1 MWDKLMDR
9 FLELGTELGVRLI
22 AALLVLAVGLKVVS
36 WAVRRMTS
44 AKGFKRLEEGVQSF
58 LRSFLK
64 IGLNILVCLSAAYI
78 LGIPMTSFVTV
89 LASGGV
95 AIGLALQGA
104 LSNFAGGLMILLFK
118 PFAIGDFVEAGGYS
132 GTVRGITVFYTIL
145 VTPDNKRVTLPNGS
159 LTNAAIVDYSS
170 EAARRVD
177 LVFTAGYGCD
187 IDQVKKVLL
196 SEAASLAQVLSDP
209 EPFARMTAQKDH
221 ALEFS
226 LRVWC
231 AADDYWEVSW
241 ELNERVKKAF
251 DREGIEIPFPQM
263 DVHVDACGLR
273 PPSFS
278 PQEEKK

>member
-1 MWDKLMDR
+1 MWDKLMDK
-9 FLELGTELGVRLI
+9 FLELGTELGFRLI
-22 AALLVLAVGLKVVS
+22 AALLVLGIGLKAVS
-36 WAVRRMTS
+36 WAVRKMTA
-44 AKGFKRLEEGVQSF
+44 AKGYRKLEEGVQSF

-64 IGLNILVCLSAAYI
+64 ISLNILVFLSAAYI

-118 PFAIGDFVEAGGYS
+118 PFEIGDFVEAGGYS

-145 VTPDNKRVTLPNGS
+145 VTPDNKRVTLPNGT

-170 EAARRVD
+170 EADRRVD
-177 LVFTAGYGCD
+177 LVFTAGYGCEMD
-187 IDQVKKVLL
+187 RVKEILL
-196 SEAASLAQVLSDP
+196 SEAASLEAVLAEP

-221 ALEFS
+221 ALEFT

-231 AADDYWEVSW
+231 AAEDYWEVSW
-241 ELNERVKKAF
+241 DLNEKVKKAF
-251 DREGIEIPFPQM
+251 DREGIEIPYPQL
-263 DVHVDACGLR
+263 DVHV
-273 PPSFS
+273 
-278 PQEEKK
+278 QEKK